1 MDAMRTKIL
10 LINDDP
16 AQWAAVR
23 RALIESTNGVFQLES
38 TASCSEALERL
49 TREGAQYQQKT
60 IAAVLVDLSL
70 PESRGIDTIDRL
82 LHALP
87 QLPILVLSAPQDQ
100 DMANPAVKHRAQES
114 SVEDVA

>member
-16 AQWAAVR
+16 ARAAAVR
-23 RALIESTNGVFQLES
+23 RALIDSTNGVFQVES

-49 TREGAQYQQKT
+49 TREGAQCQQKT

-70 PESRGIDTIDRL
+70 PDSRGIDTIDRV
-82 LHALP
+82 LHALRI
-87 QLPILVLSAPQDQ
+87 PILVLSAPEDQ
-100 DMANPAVKHRAQES
+100 DIAKLGLKHRAQES
-114 SVEDVA
+114 FAE